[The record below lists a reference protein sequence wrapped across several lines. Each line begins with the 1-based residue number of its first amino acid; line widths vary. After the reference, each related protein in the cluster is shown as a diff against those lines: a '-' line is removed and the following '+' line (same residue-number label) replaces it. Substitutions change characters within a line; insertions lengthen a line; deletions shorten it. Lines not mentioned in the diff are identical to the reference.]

1 MRRICTLIGAAMVL
15 LAVPAPSYAWWEFLE
30 EFSGPRKFYGWDIQM
45 RVFCLVDTVQARQV
59 TRDGVTKT
67 VKVVENTERQ
77 IPSAIGVLLSTC
89 NVRRSPEH
97 RQTHFARR
105 MSVDLGVR
113 FLHSEDPRFA
123 SGEQI
128 DFTTLEPSISINL
141 FSRWP
146 TRDFLDYGF
155 GAGAYWFSST
165 EFPSFNGAFLEPIR
179 FEFHTTTAMKQ
190 KNWASFVPSVRVGWL
205 NFPAGFETAA
215 WAAAPGIAPRIGSDW
230 VFNLGIFFDLEPL
243 LRRD

>member
-1 MRRICTLIGAAMVL
+1 MRRICTLVGSAIVL

-45 RVFCLVDTVQARQV
+45 RVFCLVDTVEAQTV
-59 TRDGVTKT
+59 TRDGRTRT
-67 VKVVENTERQ
+67 VKVVQKTERQ
-77 IPSAIGVLLSTC
+77 VPSAIGVLVSAC
-89 NVRRSPEH
+89 KVERSPDH
-97 RQTHFARR
+97 GKTHHARR
-105 MSVDLGVR
+105 MSVDLGAR

-123 SGEQI
+123 NGERI

-146 TRDFLDYGF
+146 SRDFLDYGF

-165 EFPSFNGAFLEPIR
+165 EFQSFNGAFLEPVR
-179 FEFHTTTAMKQ
+179 FEFHTTTVMKQ
-190 KNWASFVPSVRVGWL
+190 KAWASLVPSVRVAWL
-205 NFPAGFETAA
+205 NFPAGFETAS
-215 WAAAPGIAPRIGSDW
+215 WAAGPGIAPRIRSDW

-243 LRRD
+243 LRGD